1 MIIAATLL
9 AVSSASCLS
18 QQDIDRRDYKKL
30 KTVMLRISKAPDDM
44 LSMEVQRLS
53 GLHLDSKKIAEIRDS
68 CSKAYAKVIMAA
80 GKSREADA
88 ILDQMEKEASGKID
102 KVVILE
108 MKQEATTLLNES
120 NALLKEAEAL
130 KDDCYGRMEDMEKP
144 RNR

>member
-1 MIIAATLL
+1 VIIVAMLL
-9 AVSSASCLS
+9 AVSSASCPS

-44 LSMEVQRLS
+44 LAMEVQRLRS
-53 GLHLDSKKIAEIRDS
+53 LQLDSKKIAEIRDS
-68 CSKAYAKVIMAA
+68 CAKAYAKVILASS
-80 GKSREADA
+80 KSREADA
-88 ILDQMEKEASGKID
+88 ILDKMEKDASGTID
-102 KVVILE
+102 TVVILE

-144 RNR
+144 QNR